1 MGQGLKLQALHQERA
16 PSVTD
21 IVYGQLYDSIVG
33 LAMPP
38 GTKLS
43 EADVASQLGV
53 SRQPVRD
60 AFYRLSQQGFLLIRP
75 QRATVVSKIST
86 AAVLK
91 ARFIR
96 TALELETTCTAMK
109 QATPDDFRALED
121 NLEKQRNA
129 IDTENRDAFHEHD
142 DAFHAQICAIAG
154 HPEVWTLIKDNKAHM
169 DRARYLALDRK
180 SSLTAFDEH
189 VAILAAMKANQKQS
203 VIDLM
208 RSHLNR
214 IADTIQT
221 IRAEHTEF
229 FEEDD
234 HEH

>member
-1 MGQGLKLQALHQERA
+1 MGQGLKLQALTQERA

-75 QRATVVSKIST
+75 QRATVVSKISP

-96 TALELETTCTAMK
+96 TALELETTCAALK
-109 QATPDDFRALED
+109 RATPEDFQTLED
-121 NLEKQRNA
+121 NLEHQRQA
-129 IDTENRDAFHEHD
+129 IETDQRDVFHELD
-142 DAFHAQICAIAG
+142 DAFHALICTIAG

-169 DRARYLALDRK
+169 DRVRYLALDKK
-180 SSLTAFDEH
+180 SSTTAFNEH
-189 VAILAAMKANQKQS
+189 VAILAAMKADDKQT
-203 VIDLM
+203 VNDLM

-214 IADTIQT
+214 IADTIHT

-234 HEH
+234 HEN

>member
-1 MGQGLKLQALHQERA
+1 MGQDLKLQALTQERG

-33 LAMPP
+33 LSMPP

-43 EADVASQLGV
+43 EADVASKLGV

-75 QRATVVSKIST
+75 QRATIVTKIST
-86 AAVLK
+86 AAVHK

-96 TALELETTCTAMK
+96 TALELEIACTAMK
-109 QATPDDFRALED
+109 KATPDDLAKLEE
-121 NLEKQRNA
+121 NLEGQKRA
-129 IDTENRDAFHEHD
+129 IESEKRETFHELD
-142 DAFHAQICAIAG
+142 DALHAQLCAIAG

-169 DRARYLALDRK
+169 DRVRYLSLDKEGSQIALN
-180 SSLTAFDEH
+180 EH
-189 VAILAAMKANQKQS
+189 IEILKALKAKNRND

-208 RSHLNR
+208 RAHLNR
-214 IADTIQT
+214 IAKSINTIKAAH
-221 IRAEHTEF
+221 IEF
-229 FEEDD
+229 FEEEDR
-234 HEH
+234 EN